1 MTQSTPNFEWLKQFG
16 TPGEDGL
23 RDTAFDSAG
32 NLYLIGTA
40 DGLLGGTNPSSNTWI
55 TKYDTGGNQL
65 LSVKQL
71 TNHQYLRTVTVDSAG
86 NVYLAGTNATPSPQG
101 FVDEYDAWVAKYDS
115 TGNQLWFEQ
124 FDYTLYDE
132 YPFGIAVDNAGNI
145 YLTGITGSSD
155 SFFGRAGGPQIPWVA
170 KFDGSGNRLW
180 SKGINTDPGPST
192 GEAFPYGMKVDS
204 SGNLYLVGKDV
215 KNFGGNFV
223 IGASVSNTWATKYDS
238 NGNQLWL
245 QQLGTIPSP
254 SDSNVATLLS
264 DLVLDNAG
272 NLYLTGT
279 ADGALGDTN
288 NSSQDIWA
296 TKYDSNGNRLWLKQ
310 FGTAESDEP
319 FDLKLDLAGNIY
331 LTGTTKGALG
341 GSNAGSEDIWAA
353 KYDSNGDRLWL
364 QQFGSREDDSPSNL
378 VVDSAGNLYLTGET
392 KGALGSPNAGDRDI
406 WATKYDSNGN
416 RLWLQQ
422 FGTAES
428 DYPLN
433 LELDRAGNVY
443 LTGETKGALGGPNAG
458 GNDIWLAKLGTI
470 AEAVTPTPIIGTDG
484 DDFLAGDRSNDTIS
498 GKQGND
504 SLSGFDG
511 NDRMYGDLGNDSL
524 DGSLGNDSLFGGKS
538 SDTLLGSSGED
549 VLFGNRGA
557 DILNGGDGN
566 DILLGGN
573 GDDLLD
579 GGLGNDSL
587 TGGDGNDR
595 FLLSSNS
602 GIDIILDFED
612 GKDLLSL
619 GNNLTFSQLSITQ
632 ENSATFIRL
641 STTGEILASL
651 NGVSSSLI
659 NVADLG

>member
-16 TPGEDGL
+16 TPGEDDLQG
-23 RDTAFDSAG
+23 TGIDSAG
-32 NLYLIGTA
+32 NLYLIGNA
-40 DGLLGGTNPSSNTWI
+40 YGFFGGTNPSSNTWI

-71 TNHQYLRTVTVDSAG
+71 TNQSSSKVTVDSAG

-101 FVDEYDAWVAKYDS
+101 FFEEYDAWVAKYDS

-124 FDYTLYDE
+124 FDFSEYDE
-132 YPFGIAVDNAGNI
+132 YPSGIAVDNAGNV
-145 YLTGITGSSD
+145 YLTGITGSND
-155 SFFGRAGGPQIPWVA
+155 SSFGRAGGPQIPWVA
-170 KFDGSGNRLW
+170 KYDGSGNRLW

-254 SDSNVATLLS
+254 PDYNVSTLPS
-264 DLVLDNAG
+264 DLAVDSAG

-279 ADGALGDTN
+279 ANGALGDSN
-288 NSSQDIWA
+288 NKSKDIWV
-296 TKYDSNGNRLWLKQ
+296 TKYDSHGNRLWLKQ
-310 FGTAESDEP
+310 FGTAESDES

-364 QQFGSREDDSPSNL
+364 QQFGTREDDSPSNL

-422 FGTAES
+422 FGAAES

-484 DDFLAGDRSNDTIS
+484 DDFLAGDRRNNTIS

-511 NDRMYGDLGNDSL
+511 NDQMYGNLGNDCLEGSKGNDSL
-524 DGSLGNDSLFGGKS
+524 YGGKGND
-538 SDTLLGSSGED
+538 T
-549 VLFGNRGA
+549 
-557 DILNGGDGN
+557 
-566 DILLGGN
+566 LLGGN

-579 GGLGNDSL
+579 GGLGNNSL
-587 TGGDGNDR
+587 TGGKGVDR
-595 FLLSSNS
+595 FLLAANS
-602 GIDIILDFED
+602 GIDTITDFED
-612 GKDLLSL
+612 GKDLLRLDS
-619 GNNLTFSQLSITQ
+619 GLTFSQLSLVTSS
-632 ENSATFIRL
+632 SAILIRL
-641 STTGEILASL
+641 TATGEILATL
-651 NGVSSSLI
+651 NGVSANQISI
-659 NVADLG
+659 ADFS